1 VLRRGGLRWS
11 AKEFEADGFYLPME
25 GHDLKIPVYGPYHYG
40 LAIHWAAVFLAFP
53 GLASCLGS
61 PFCPQEKLKDLDS
74 TVSN

>member
-1 VLRRGGLRWS
+1 
-11 AKEFEADGFYLPME
+11 ME